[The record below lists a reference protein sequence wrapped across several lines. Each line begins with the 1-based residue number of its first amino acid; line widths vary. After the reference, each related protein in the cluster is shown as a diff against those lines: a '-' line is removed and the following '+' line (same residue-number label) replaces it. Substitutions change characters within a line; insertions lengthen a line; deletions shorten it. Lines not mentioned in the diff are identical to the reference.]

1 MDQDLI
7 LITIIGMAL
16 VTYVPRIF
24 PLLALSDKKLPDL
37 VVAWLKQ
44 VPAAVLAAMLLP
56 SVLMPSGEISVGLDN
71 LFLWAALPTLGAA
84 ILTKSLFV
92 PVIIGML
99 VVILGRLLI
108 G

>member
-1 MDQDLI
+1 MEQDI
-7 LITIIGMAL
+7 IFITIIGMAL

-24 PLLALSDKKLPDL
+24 PLLALSGKKLPDF

-56 SVLMPSGEISVGLDN
+56 SILMPSGQVTVGFDN
-71 LFLWAALPTLGAA
+71 LFFWAALPTLGAA

-92 PVIIGML
+92 PVIVGMVL
-99 VVILGRLLI
+99 VILGRIFI